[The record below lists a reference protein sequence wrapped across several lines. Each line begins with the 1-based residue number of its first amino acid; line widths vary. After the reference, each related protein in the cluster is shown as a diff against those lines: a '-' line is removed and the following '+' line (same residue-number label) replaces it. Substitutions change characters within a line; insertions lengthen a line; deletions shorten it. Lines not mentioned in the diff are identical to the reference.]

1 MENCSQDIDFLF
13 ETSWEVCNKVGGIY
27 AVLSS
32 KAKTLKDRFKD
43 NLIFIGPDVWSEE
56 NPSPYFTE
64 TKSLMKRWAETVM
77 LPEGVSVRVGRW
89 NVPGKPVAVLV
100 KFDGMYASKDAAY
113 SRMWDLFSVDSLHAY
128 GDYDEGCAFARAA
141 AMVIESIID
150 YTKTSPRK
158 VVAHFD
164 EWTTA
169 MGLLTLKA
177 DMPGV
182 ATVFTTHATSIGR
195 SICGNGK
202 PLYDQLSNY
211 NGDQMA
217 QELNMQSKHSIEKQT
232 AHYVDCFTTV
242 SEITNNECKELL
254 DKPADVVLMNGF
266 EDDFVP
272 KGSTFTGK
280 RKRARALMLSV
291 ANKLLGTNLGDDT
304 LIVGTSGRYEFKNKG
319 IDVFLESL
327 NRLNRDKNLHKNVLA
342 FINVP
347 GWVGEPREDLQ
358 VRLKSKKKFDTPLEV
373 PFVTHWLHNMTHDQ
387 VLDMLKYLG
396 MGNRPEDKVKVI
408 FVPCYLNG
416 RDGIMNKEYYDL
428 LLGQDLS
435 VYASY
440 YEPWGYTPLESVAF
454 HVPTITTDLAGFGLW
469 VNSLKN
475 QHGINDG
482 VEVLHRSDYNYS
494 EVADGIKDTITLF
507 ADKTEKEVKEI
518 RKRAAEVVEQ
528 ALWKHFIQYY
538 YEAYDIALRN
548 AMKRQLS

>member
-1 MENCSQDIDFLF
+1 MNEMIKTPEFLF
-13 ETSWEVCNKVGGIY
+13 ESSWEVCNKVGGIY
-27 AVLSS
+27 TVLST
-32 KAKTLKDRFKD
+32 KAHTLQQIFNDKV
-43 NLIFIGPDVWSEE
+43 IFIGPDVWA
-56 NPSPYFTE
+56 NTTAPDFTE
-64 TKSLMKRWAETVM
+64 DASLFEDWRKHAEAVDH
-77 LPEGVSVRVGRW
+77 LKVKVGRW
-89 NVPGKPVAVLV
+89 NVPGTPPVILV
-100 KFDGMYASKDAAY
+100 DFKSYFSERDAFFY
-113 SRMWDLFSVDSLHAY
+113 SMWENFRVDSIHAY
-128 GDYDEGCAFARAA
+128 GDYDESCIFAYAVGK
-141 AMVIESIID
+141 VIESF
-150 YTKTSPRK
+150 YHFYKLENKK
-158 VVAHFD
+158 VAALFN
-164 EWTTA
+164 EWMLA
-169 MGLLTLKA
+169 MGALYIQKQIPAIATL
-177 DMPGV
+177 
-182 ATVFTTHATSIGR
+182 FTTHATSIGR
-195 SICGNGK
+195 SIAGNNK
-202 PLYDQLSNY
+202 ALYAYMDGY

-217 QELNMQSKHSIEKQT
+217 KELNMEAKHSVEKQA

-272 KGSTFTGK
+272 KGNTFTGK
-280 RKRARALMLSV
+280 RKRARSLMLNV
-291 ANKLLGTNLGDDT
+291 ANKLLGTNLDDDT
-304 LIVGTSGRYEFKNKG
+304 LIIGTSGRYEFKNKG

-347 GWVGEPREDLQ
+347 GWVGDPREDLQ
-358 VRLKSKKKFDTPLEV
+358 ARLKSKEKFDTPLEV
-373 PFVTHWLHNMTHDQ
+373 PFITHWLHNMTHDQ

-408 FVPCYLNG
+408 FVPCYLDG
-416 RDGIMNKEYYDL
+416 RDGIMNKEYYDI

-454 HVPTITTDLAGFGLW
+454 RVPTITTDLAGFGLW

-482 VEVLHRSDYNYS
+482 VEVLHRSDYNDS

-507 ADKTEKEVKEI
+507 ADKSEKEVKEI
-518 RKRAAEVVEQ
+518 RKRAADVAEQ

-548 AMKRQLS
+548 ALKRQLS